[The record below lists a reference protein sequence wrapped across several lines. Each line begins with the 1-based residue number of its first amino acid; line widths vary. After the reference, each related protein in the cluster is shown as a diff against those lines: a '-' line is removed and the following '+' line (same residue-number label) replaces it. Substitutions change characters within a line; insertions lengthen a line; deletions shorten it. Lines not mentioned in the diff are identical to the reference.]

1 MLNRQKGYTSQKT
14 IFCHF
19 TLQNITMRKYF
30 HLFSITSD
38 NKITWINLHLINR
51 LNHSSLINDTVT
63 NKIRQFPQLFA
74 LGPQI
79 LLKLKR
85 HQYFFP

>member
-30 HLFSITSD
+30 QKLQNYLDKPAF
-38 NKITWINLHLINR
+38 NK
-51 LNHSSLINDTVT
+51 
-63 NKIRQFPQLFA
+63 
-74 LGPQI
+74 
-79 LLKLKR
+79 
-85 HQYFFP
+85 